1 MITNLKNPAL
11 LRFLGAVQHHSETSS
26 TLLTASGYDPLEL
39 QVAVSAAQDLGLVEP
54 TGEIHPSLRITNAGR
69 AWAAVELAP
78 LLSLMPASELSGR
91 AIR

>member
-1 MITNLKNPAL
+1 MLSKLKNPAL

-26 TLLTASGYDPLEL
+26 TLLAASGYDPLEL
-39 QVAVSAAQDLGLVEP
+39 QVAVSAAQDLGLIES
-54 TGEIHPSLRITNAGR
+54 TGEIHPSLRVTNAGR

-78 LLSLMPASELSGR
+78 LLSLMPATDLSGR

>member
-1 MITNLKNPAL
+1 MLSKLKNPAL

-26 TLLTASGYDPLEL
+26 TLLAASGYDPLEL
-39 QVAVSAAQDLGLVEP
+39 QVAVSAAQDLGLVET
-54 TGEIHPSLRITNAGR
+54 TGEIHPSLRITTAGR

-78 LLSLMPASELSGR
+78 LLGLMPASEPSGR